1 MEPWFLIL
9 CLVVQFLLGA
19 ITGINLSPVFLKR
32 KHKALQKEYKS
43 NLEKIYDKHTQIFVE
58 NTDKIVA
65 DQKNRFYG
73 YLLVSAE
80 PPKQN
85 DRFH

>member
-1 MEPWFLIL
+1 MEPWVLSL
-9 CLVVQFLLGA
+9 CLVVQFLLGL

-32 KHKALQKEYKS
+32 KHKILQEEYKAS
-43 NLEKIYDKHTQIFVE
+43 LEEIYEKRTKNFIE

-65 DQKNRFYG
+65 DSKSQFYRMIF
-73 YLLVSAE
+73 SSSE
-80 PPKQN
+80 PPKEN